1 MSATEWKGV
10 SRGNAYGYKIFI
22 FIIKKIGLIPAYIVL
37 RFVALYFYFF
47 SKEEKKNIKWYY
59 SYIHEFDRTKS
70 SLYVY
75 RSFYAIGVS
84 ILDKLSFLSGSSNF
98 TVDHDGEEYLHELA
112 LNNEGGIIV
121 GAHIGN
127 WEIAG
132 QLLERI
138 DIKVNIVMK
147 LNENEGISKVIKNST
162 KSKSFNI
169 INLQDDFSYLIEIKK
184 ALDNNEFVILHGDR
198 FVDDNNIM
206 EMDFMGKKAFFP
218 KGPFILALKFRK
230 PVVFAFALKER
241 IKHYHFYAS
250 KPIYN
255 TKRTKS
261 KDLDYKVSVLLKEYI
276 NNLEPL
282 VYKYPEQWF
291 NFYNFW
297 KQ

>member
-1 MSATEWKGV
+1 MAEWKGE
-10 SRGNAYGYKIFI
+10 SRGNAFGYQIFI
-22 FIIKKIGLIPAYIVL
+22 FTIKKIGLIPAYIIL

-47 SKEEKKNIKWYY
+47 SKEEKKHIKWYY
-59 SYIHEFDRTKS
+59 KNIHKYDRAKSNLYIYK
-70 SLYVY
+70 
-75 RSFYAIGVS
+75 SFYAIGVS
-84 ILDKLSFLSGSSNF
+84 ILDKLSFLSGGSNF
-98 TVDHDGEEYLHELA
+98 SVDHDGEESLHELA
-112 LNNEGGIIV
+112 LKKEGGIIV
-121 GAHIGN
+121 GAHIGS

-132 QLLERI
+132 QLMERI

-147 LNENEGISKVIKNST
+147 LNENEGISNAIKETT

-169 INLQDDFSYLIEIKK
+169 INIQDDFSYLIEIKK

-198 FVDDNNIM
+198 FVDEANIM

-230 PVVFAFALKER
+230 PIVFAFALKEQT
-241 IKHYHFYAS
+241 KHYHFYAS

-255 TKRTKS
+255 TIRTTS
-261 KDLDYKVSVLLKEYI
+261 KDLDYKVSILLKEYI

-282 VYKYPEQWF
+282 VYKHPEQWF